1 MTRAVL
7 CAALGA
13 SVAMAGAAAAWAE
26 DGQMRVKLA
35 DLNLTTPAG
44 AQTALAR
51 IRWNAGL
58 FCDAG
63 PGMKSLERRAPIDR
77 CVTDMTRKSV
87 SQLNAPL
94 VTALLDTG
102 AARPAPATTV
112 ALAQK

>member
-7 CAALGA
+7 CAAFGA
-13 SVAMAGAAAAWAE
+13 SVAMAAATAAWAE

-35 DLNLTTPAG
+35 DLNLNTSAG

-63 PGMKSLERRAPIDR
+63 VGMVSLDRRAPVDR
-77 CVTDMTRKSV
+77 CVNDMTRKSV
-87 SQLNAPL
+87 TKLNAPL
-94 VTALLDTG
+94 VTALLDG
-102 AARPAPATTV
+102 PAATV